1 VTDPFIGE
9 IRAFGFPYA
18 PPGWAFCNGQTL
30 SINQNSQ
37 LYSVIGTHYGGDG
50 RTTFGL
56 PDLRGSIPMF
66 WGEGPGLSPRVLG
79 ERGGTPEVTLTVGEM
94 PSHDHPFNASIDLAD
109 ERQPPGQAFAQGDG
123 ISAFGAVEAATQMF
137 NFVIAVAGQ
146 NQAHNNLM
154 PFLTLSFCIA
164 LQGDYPTES

>member
-18 PPGWAFCNGQTL
+18 PPGWAFCNGQLLT
-30 SINQNSQ
+30 IADNST
-37 LYSVIGTHYGGDG
+37 LYSLLGTHYGGNG
-50 RTTFGL
+50 QTTFGL
-56 PDLRGSIPMF
+56 PDLRGKVPMS
-66 WGEGPGLSPRVLG
+66 WGQGPGLSPRSIG
-79 ERGGTPEVTLTVGEM
+79 ESAGADAVTLTVGEM
-94 PSHDHPFNASIDLAD
+94 PSHAHAFNASIDLAD

-123 ISAFGAVEAATQMF
+123 TSAFGALESPTQMF
-137 NFVIAVAGQ
+137 NFGVAVAGQ

-164 LQGDYPTES
+164 LKGDWPGES

>member
-1 VTDPFIGE
+1 MTDPFIGE

-37 LYSVIGTHYGGDG
+37 LYSVIGTYYGGDG

-79 ERGGTPEVTLTVGEM
+79 ERGGTPGVTLTVGEM

-137 NFVIAVAGQ
+137 SFVIAVAGE

-164 LQGDYPTES
+164 LQGDYPTET